1 MKDRLKTNEEFKE
14 WITIFIIFLVFIS
27 IINGIFNFTAYQ
39 KKIKQGYLIREFPDW
54 NPYQLKKWTIIWNII
69 LWLDIVLYAIS
80 ALLFRNSI
88 GIGLGIFIS
97 LVYIFLV
104 ELLIYPSVKK
114 IYKNKINKKG
124 EERNTKK

>member
-1 MKDRLKTNEEFKE
+1 M
-14 WITIFIIFLVFIS
+14 
-27 IINGIFNFTAYQ
+27 
-39 KKIKQGYLIREFPDW
+39 
-54 NPYQLKKWTIIWNII
+54 
-69 LWLDIVLYAIS
+69 WLDIVLYAIS

>member
-1 MKDRLKTNEEFKE
+1 MNEEFKE
-14 WITIFIIFLVFIS
+14 WITIFIIFLIFIS

-97 LVYIFLV
+97 LVYIFFGR
-104 ELLIYPSVKK
+104 IINISKCKK
-114 IYKNKINKKG
+114 DI
-124 EERNTKK
+124 